1 MIKNPRNYSVYKEM
15 NILFKNLIAMDP
27 NTSDV
32 ISKLKFIGKIQ
43 KGEKINVR
51 SLCVQPN
58 NWFTSIVRTLFNTD
72 NRANAYNFI
81 ENIINR
87 AFDIINYNRVSISI
101 VNRQIVQNVI
111 LDLKQAVIGIS
122 NMKDTYEFDV
132 MYCCKLDTLT
142 QSINSR
148 IGEIEVIDIN
158 MNEVD

>member
-1 MIKNPRNYSVYKEM
+1 MRL
-15 NILFKNLIAMDP
+15 LFKNLIMDQ
-27 NTSDV
+27 NTSEV

-51 SLCVQPN
+51 TLCVQPN
-58 NWFTSIVRTLFNTD
+58 NWFTTIVRTLFNTD

-81 ENIINR
+81 ESIINR
-87 AFDIINYNRVSISI
+87 SFDIINVNRVSISI
-101 VNRQIVQNVI
+101 VNRQIVENVI

-132 MYCCKLDTLT
+132 MYCCKLDTLV

-148 IGEIEVIDIN
+148 ISEITINDIN
-158 MNEVD
+158 MNDVD

>member
-1 MIKNPRNYSVYKEM
+1 MDI
-15 NILFKNLIAMDP
+15 IFKNLIHMDP

-51 SLCVQPN
+51 YLCVQPN

-72 NRANAYNFI
+72 NRANAFNFV
-81 ENIINR
+81 ESIINR
-87 AFDIINYNRVSISI
+87 SFEIVNYNRVSFST
-101 VNRQIVQNVI
+101 VSRQVVQNI
-111 LDLKQAVIGIS
+111 LLDLKQAVIGIS

-132 MYCCKLDTLT
+132 MYCCKLDTLI

-148 IGEIEVIDIN
+148 IGEIEKTDLN
-158 MNEVD
+158 MNDVD

>member
-1 MIKNPRNYSVYKEM
+1 MSL
-15 NILFKNLIAMDP
+15 LFKNLVMDQ

-51 SLCVQPN
+51 TLCVQPN
-58 NWFTSIVRTLFNTD
+58 NWFTTIVRTLFSTD

-81 ENIINR
+81 ESIINR
-87 AFDIINYNRVSISI
+87 SFDIINVNRVSISL
-101 VNRQIVQNVI
+101 VNRQIVENVI
-111 LDLKQAVIGIS
+111 SDLKQAVNGIS

-132 MYCCKLDTLT
+132 MYCCKLDTLI

-148 IGEIEVIDIN
+148 ISEITINDIN
-158 MNEVD
+158 MNDVD